1 MAIVTKGSG
10 GSIKFSGTGGGISIT
25 SPGGGGAGGGG
36 GTPDSANL
44 YSLLRRGVGQ
54 TTTTNSAAET
64 VVASWTDARGTGL
77 GHPKFL
83 PQGRWTTGGP
93 ARGCVANGDGSVMIT
108 NDSGAGKATFMR
120 ATTNDAD
127 SELSHVT
134 NGSWTVYARVKKPVD
149 PTYGVISM
157 SGSPFGFYSIIN
169 FYGQPQDGGDK
180 IYLYAGSTGW
190 TTGNW
195 TLYGEQVVG
204 GSWQYPFG
212 DNSNPWP
219 MVGSQY
225 VPTPPEYQTVVL
237 RGSPAQGWSFRL
249 SNSNNG
255 GGSFGSNYS
264 YSYNSAALN
273 FGKIIWLGDQG
284 GGDFNISD
292 FAAYKSYHDEST
304 ATQIIN
310 HLTAAP

>member
-54 TTTTNSAAET
+54 TTTTNGAAET
-64 VVASWTDARGTGL
+64 VIASWTDARGTGL

-83 PQGRWTTGGP
+83 PQGRWTAGGP
-93 ARGCVANGDGSVMIT
+93 DRGCVANGDGSVMIS
-108 NDSGAGKATFMR
+108 NDSAAGKATFMR

-127 SELSHVT
+127 SELSNVT
-134 NGSWTVYARVKKPVD
+134 NGSWTVYARIKNPLS
-149 PTYGVISM
+149 PSGNGSTISM
-157 SGSPFGFYSIIN
+157 SGSPFGFYATIGN
-169 FYGQPQDGGDK
+169 PYGPVDGGDK
-180 IYLYAGSTGW
+180 IYPYAQSSGW

-195 TLYGEQVVG
+195 YLSGQEIVG
-204 GSWQYPFG
+204 GSWADFI
-212 DNSNPWP
+212 NST
-219 MVGSQY
+219 MVGNQY
-225 VPTPPEYQTVVL
+225 VPDPNEYQTVVL

-255 GGSFGSNYS
+255 GGSFGSNYT
-264 YSYNSAALN
+264 YSAADLDL
-273 FGKIIWLGDQG
+273 GKVIWLGDQG